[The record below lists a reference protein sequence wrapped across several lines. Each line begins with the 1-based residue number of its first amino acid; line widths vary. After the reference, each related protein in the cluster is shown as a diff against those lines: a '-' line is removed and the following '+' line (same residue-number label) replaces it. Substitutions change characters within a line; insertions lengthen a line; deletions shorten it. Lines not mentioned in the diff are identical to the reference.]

1 MKILHLNSSD
11 LDGGAARA
19 AYRLHK
25 GLCLEKVSS
34 RMLVRDKQSLDS
46 NVIQEKSLLTKLS
59 PKINSLSLKY
69 LNGIETNRFY
79 TQVFSGRLAKYANEL
94 KPDII
99 HLHWI
104 ANGYLR
110 IELLR
115 NFRSPIFWTLHDMWP
130 FTGGCIYSNGC
141 DRYQDS
147 CGHCPQLK
155 SENEHDL
162 SKSVWKRKASAW
174 EKLKINLIAPSSSF
188 AECASSSSLFSNR
201 SIAVIPHGLDLST
214 YKPTA
219 KKVAREI
226 LGLPLDKELI
236 LFGAA
241 SGSTDPRKGFQFLK
255 NALSH
260 LKSNSYEKNFALC
273 IFGDSQES
281 KILDLKFSTYYLGR
295 FRDDISLALVYSA
308 ADVMVVPSREETFGQ
323 TASEALACGTPVVA
337 FNTMGLKSVVDHE
350 LNGYLA
356 KPFESEDLAKGIEW
370 VLIDKERH
378 SKLCNQAR
386 KKAESE
392 FSLELQSRRHIDLYA
407 KALNDTEA

>member
-11 LDGGAARA
+11 LGGGAARA

-69 LNGIETNRFY
+69 LNGIEINQFY
-79 TQVFSGRLAKYANEL
+79 AQSFSGRIARYANEL

-110 IELLR
+110 IELLK

-130 FTGGCIYSNGC
+130 FTGGCIYSDGC
-141 DRYQDS
+141 QRYQDT
-147 CGHCPQLK
+147 CGYCPQLK
-155 SENEHDL
+155 SEKEHDL
-162 SKSVWKRKASAW
+162 SKSVWKRKANAW
-174 EKLKINLIAPSSSF
+174 EKLKINLIAPSNSF

-201 SIAVIPHGLDLST
+201 YIAAIPHGLDLST

-241 SGSTDPRKGFQFLK
+241 SGSSDPRKGFQFLK
-255 NALSH
+255 KALSY
-260 LKSNSYEKNFALC
+260 LKSNSHEKNFALC
-273 IFGDSQES
+273 IFGGSQEA
-281 KILDLKFSTYYLGR
+281 KMLDLKFSTYHLGR
-295 FRDDISLALVYSA
+295 FKDDISLALIYSA

-337 FNTMGLKSVVDHE
+337 FNTMGLKNIVDHK

-356 KPFESEDLAKGIEW
+356 EPFESQDLARGIEW
-370 VLIDKERH
+370 VLTDRERH
-378 SKLCNQAR
+378 SKLCEQAR
-386 KKAESE
+386 KKAEVE
-392 FSLELQSRRHIDLYA
+392 FSLELQSRRHINLYTR
-407 KALNDTEA
+407 ALDDAEI